1 MIPSLQKCRL
11 EIEGDGEQRDD
22 DVRQGE
28 VSDEVIGHRLKGKA
42 SLRQM
47 SKVFLGQTKVKRNL
61 IIFQS

>member
-42 SLRQM
+42 FLRQM
-47 SKVFLGQTKVKRNL
+47 SNVFLGQTKVKRNL

>member
-22 DVRQGE
+22 DVCQGE

-42 SLRQM
+42 FLRQ
-47 SKVFLGQTKVKRNL
+47 
-61 IIFQS
+61 FQMYS